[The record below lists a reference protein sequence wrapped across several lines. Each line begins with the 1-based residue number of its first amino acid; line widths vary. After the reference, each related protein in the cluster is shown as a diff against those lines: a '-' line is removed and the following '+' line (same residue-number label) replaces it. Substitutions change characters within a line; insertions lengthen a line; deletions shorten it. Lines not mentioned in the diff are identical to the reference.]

1 MKKTIIISI
10 IALALPVLA
19 LAQEKTYYV
28 PKKGDWSVGVTFN
41 AASLGHKL
49 SMQPKPGDFA
59 GQFIEDLASNPKQ
72 MFILSQDPV
81 AAFRVKYQMSSKTA
95 FRASLG
101 VN

>member
-59 GQFIEDLASNPKQ
+59 
-72 MFILSQDPV
+72 
-81 AAFRVKYQMSSKTA
+81 SSSRTWPPIRSRCSSSRRTLWQHSA
-95 FRASLG
+95 
-101 VN
+101 

>member
-19 LAQEKTYYV
+19 QAQEKTYYV

-49 SMQPKPGDFA
+49 SM
-59 GQFIEDLASNPKQ
+59 
-72 MFILSQDPV
+72 
-81 AAFRVKYQMSSKTA
+81 
-95 FRASLG
+95 
-101 VN
+101 